1 MQENRAIQGGWGK
14 HQQHGLDA
22 HDFGWVGVTG
32 SFLQVLVMIVGSDI
46 VDPLSYVVR
55 IQGGKNTRISEWN
68 GWKASFVG
76 MHSRELISEILDIDT
91 HLIFGFSLGR
101 ALQLEF

>member
-1 MQENRAIQGGWGK
+1 
-14 HQQHGLDA
+14 
-22 HDFGWVGVTG
+22 
-32 SFLQVLVMIVGSDI
+32 MIVGSDI

-76 MHSRELISEILDIDT
+76 MHSRESISEFIDT
-91 HLIFGFSLGR
+91 HLIFGFSFGR